1 MFSNISINLSKNE
14 KVALIGNNGAGKS
27 TLLRIIA
34 GELQAKGGNIL
45 FDEKPYYLPQI
56 FGQYNDFSIAQA
68 LQIEQKLHA
77 LEDILAGN
85 LNEEN
90 LYQLDD
96 DWTIEER
103 AIEAH
108 SHWNLG
114 KLDLATKMSN
124 LSGGQKTKVFLAG
137 IQIHQPK
144 LILLDE
150 PSNHLDSESRK
161 LLYDFVRFTS
171 STLLL
176 VSHDR
181 ALLNLL
187 NRTLE
192 LSKSGITTYGDN
204 YDFYVEQKKLEQKAL
219 NEHIRSKEKTLRQ
232 AKEKERKILEN
243 KQKQDARGKQKQEKS
258 GVAPIMMKTIK
269 DGAEKSKSR
278 TQAAHEEKINSI
290 QFDLRE
296 LQSSLPD
303 IDKMKFG
310 FDNSNIHKG
319 KILFSAENI
328 NFAYDEKS
336 LWEKDLT
343 FQLFLGARIALKG
356 ANGSGK
362 TTLIKII
369 LGSLQVHSGTTSIAE
384 HQAIYVDQEYSVINN
399 NLSVYEQAELFNDGK
414 LKDYEI
420 KSRLNRF
427 LFSKNDWDKSCSALS
442 GGERM
447 RLMLCCITIS
457 KQSLDMIILDEPTN
471 NLDIQN
477 IEILTKAINEYQGA
491 LLVVSHDDIFLEQI
505 KMEQSINL

>member
-1 MFSNISINLSKNE
+1 
-14 KVALIGNNGAGKS
+14 
-27 TLLRIIA
+27 
-34 GELQAKGGNIL
+34 
-45 FDEKPYYLPQI
+45 
-56 FGQYNDFSIAQA
+56 
-68 LQIEQKLHA
+68 
-77 LEDILAGN
+77 
-85 LNEEN
+85 
-90 LYQLDD
+90 
-96 DWTIEER
+96 
-103 AIEAH
+103 
-108 SHWNLG
+108 
-114 KLDLATKMSN
+114 
-124 LSGGQKTKVFLAG
+124 
-137 IQIHQPK
+137 
-144 LILLDE
+144 
-150 PSNHLDSESRK
+150 
-161 LLYDFVRFTS
+161 
-171 STLLL
+171 
-176 VSHDR
+176 
-181 ALLNLL
+181 
-187 NRTLE
+187 
-192 LSKSGITTYGDN
+192 
-204 YDFYVEQKKLEQKAL
+204 
-219 NEHIRSKEKTLRQ
+219 
-232 AKEKERKILEN
+232 
-243 KQKQDARGKQKQEKS
+243 
-258 GVAPIMMKTIK
+258 MMKTIK

-343 FQLFLGARIALKG
+343 FQLISGARIVLKG

-369 LGSLQVHSGTTSIAE
+369 LGSFQVHSGTTSIAE

-427 LFSKNDWDKSCSALS
+427 LFSKNDWNKSCNALS

-457 KQSLDMIILDEPTN
+457 KQSPDMIILDEPTN

-505 KMEQSINL
+505 KTEQSINL